1 MKSLHFL
8 QREKK
13 VYDSLMW
20 SQGISDTFKIPKAH
34 ISLFANLFQKVTK
47 NCFIANWLCLVALLQ
62 YLDHFLSEKLFLLN
76 LTTTCT

>member
-1 MKSLHFL
+1 MILKLEKSWSEIITLL
-8 QREKK
+8 IKRKK

-47 NCFIANWLCLVALLQ
+47 NVLL
-62 YLDHFLSEKLFLLN
+62 LTGFVLLHYYYN
-76 LTTTCT
+76 I